1 MQDIYT
7 MIMNHGVTFVI
18 VVIFLYQYVVNIK
31 HENDRVDK
39 EFNEKKQIYEKFIES
54 VSSKLDKLIV
64 LAEKILDKLGK

>member
-39 EFNEKKQIYEKFIES
+39 EFNEKKQIYEKFIEG

>member
-1 MQDIYT
+1 
-7 MIMNHGVTFVI
+7 MNHGVTFVI

-39 EFNEKKQIYEKFIES
+39 EFNEKKQMYEKFIEG

>member
-39 EFNEKKQIYEKFIES
+39 EFNEKKQMYEKFIEG